1 MFCVECG
8 KEGET
13 YDGLCAE
20 CHLRRRR
27 FVSLPEVLD
36 VQVCGECF
44 AVRIGKKWIDALSIE
59 KAVQMGL
66 EDALVKDKSV
76 GEAHLKVK
84 LTERD
89 VRNHLAEVDV
99 EFRSGNFSASKSFK
113 VNIRLKKDTCQRCG
127 KKSGH
132 YYEAIIQLRG
142 PPEDF
147 GPSRLEAAREIIVSK
162 VEKLGGQSRS
172 IFISREERI
181 HGGYDFYLSS
191 NPTAKAI
198 ARDLTRI
205 FGASSKTS
213 NSLAGKKDG
222 QDLVRMTYLVR
233 IPDYEPGDVFSMGGK
248 YYLLRSL
255 EGGSLSF
262 TDLETWQESSMAL
275 GRLPEFEVLDRKSHV
290 RQADIISDTGS
301 ELQVLDPETL
311 KPADVV
317 KPKRFVST
325 GQSVSILKTKRGI
338 LLVP

>member
-20 CHLRRRR
+20 CHLKRRR

-44 AVRIGKKWIDALSIE
+44 AVRIGKKWMDALSIE
-59 KAVQMGL
+59 KAIQMGL
-66 EDALVKDKSV
+66 EDVLVKGKSV
-76 GEAHLKVK
+76 GEARLKVE

-89 VRNHLAEVDV
+89 ARNYLAEADV
-99 EFRSGNFSASKSFK
+99 EFEAGNFSASKSFK
-113 VNIRLKKDTCQRCG
+113 VNVRLKKDTCQRCG

-132 YYEAIIQLRG
+132 YYEAVIQLRG
-142 PPEDF
+142 PPEDY

-172 IFISREERI
+172 IFISKEERT

-191 NPTAKAI
+191 NTTAKAI
-198 ARDLTRI
+198 ARDLTRM

-213 NSLAGKKDG
+213 DSLAGRKDG

-233 IPDYEPGDVFSMGGK
+233 IPDYRPGDIFSMGEK

-255 EGGSLSF
+255 EGGSLSL
-262 TDLETWQESSMAL
+262 TDLETWQESSAAL

-290 RQADIISDTGS
+290 RQADVILDAGG

-311 KPADVV
+311 NPVDVI
-317 KPKRFVST
+317 KPKKFVST
-325 GQSVSILKTKRGI
+325 GQSVSILKTKRGV